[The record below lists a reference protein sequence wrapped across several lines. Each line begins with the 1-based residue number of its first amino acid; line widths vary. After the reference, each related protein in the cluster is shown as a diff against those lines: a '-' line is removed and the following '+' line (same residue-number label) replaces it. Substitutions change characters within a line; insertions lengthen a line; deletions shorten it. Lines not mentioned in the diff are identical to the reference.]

1 MNKLANFITK
11 YAWPILIVTIVLTIL
26 AGMQIKHLKVEDDIT
41 KYMSADDPEIEFYS
55 EIVDKFGI
63 ELQESIHIVQRYFVS
78 NGLNVKSKTYYSHN
92 LYDYPIKE

>member
-1 MNKLANFITK
+1 MAVYEINGANIMNDANKIDDYISKVFKETGR
-11 YAWPILIVTIVLTIL
+11 AVLFNQDKSKWQHRIFNLTV
-26 AGMQIKHLKVEDDIT
+26 A
-41 KYMSADDPEIEFYS
+41 